1 MTNARDMIRQIYLTE
16 EPGMVYTKDGSI
28 IFENGNTYTVAIL
41 TEIDEEGISPL
52 SKVAGRIK
60 QILIQKKKAEL
71 LEKELNAA
79 KSSSESLL
87 SIAQKTGTEV
97 KEANDISFNTFQI
110 PGAGIEPKV
119 IAAAV
124 TLPEGEISAPI
135 AGNQGVYL
143 VVVNSISSDEITP
156 EMLMQAKN
164 AMQQA
169 NNYRSN
175 YQALQAILKNGAV
188 KDQRY
193 KFY

>member
-1 MTNARDMIRQIYLTE
+1 M
-16 EPGMVYTKDGSI
+16 
-28 IFENGNTYTVAIL
+28 
-41 TEIDEEGISPL
+41 
-52 SKVAGRIK
+52 
-60 QILIQKKKAEL
+60 